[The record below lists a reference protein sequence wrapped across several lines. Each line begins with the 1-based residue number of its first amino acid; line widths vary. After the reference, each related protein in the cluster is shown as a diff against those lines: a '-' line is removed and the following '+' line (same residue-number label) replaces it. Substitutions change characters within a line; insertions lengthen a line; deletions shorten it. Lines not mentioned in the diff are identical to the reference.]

1 MNFEQL
7 TEAVGGADWQRI
19 ALGAVFIFL
28 CRVSDVSIDTLRV
41 ISIVKGHRGRAA
53 VFGMLEAGIFIV
65 ALATVIRPPIHWLQ
79 MVGYAG
85 GFGVGTL
92 VGMTLAAW
100 LSSEFVLLRILS
112 RPPGGPIGDRLRSD
126 GFAVTAVAGE
136 GRDGPIEIL
145 FSVVRRSQA
154 QKALD
159 VVRAVDEKAFVVVEP
174 VQHAAGGHVPR
185 FIGPGV
191 AVRH

>member
-7 TEAVGGADWQRI
+7 AEAIGGADWQRV

-41 ISIVKGHRGRAA
+41 ISIVKGQRVLAA
-53 VFGMLEAGIFIV
+53 LFGMLASGIFIV
-65 ALATVIRPPIHWLQ
+65 ALATIFRPPIHWLQ

-92 VGMTLAAW
+92 VGMTLAAR
-100 LSSEFVLLRILS
+100 LSSEFVLFRVLS

-126 GFAVTAVAGE
+126 GFAVTAVAGQ
-136 GRDGPIEIL
+136 GRDGPVEIL
-145 FSVVRRSQA
+145 FGVVRRSQA
-154 QKALD
+154 RKALNL
-159 VVRAVDEKAFVVVEP
+159 VRAVDAKAFVVLEP
-174 VQHAAGGHVPR
+174 VQHAAGGYVPR

-191 AVRH
+191 AVRR

>member
-1 MNFEQL
+1 MDLGQL
-7 TEAVGGADWQRI
+7 AEAIGGADWQRV
-19 ALGAVFIFL
+19 ALGAAFIFL
-28 CRVSDVSIDTLRV
+28 CRIGDVSIDTLRV
-41 ISIVKGHRGRAA
+41 ISIVKGQRVRAM
-53 VFGMLEAGIFIV
+53 VFGVLASGIFIV
-65 ALATVIRPPIHWLQ
+65 ALATVFRPPIHWLQ

>member
-1 MNFEQL
+1 MDFGQL
-7 TEAVGGADWQRI
+7 AEAIGGADWQRV
-19 ALGAVFIFL
+19 ALGAAFIFL
-28 CRVSDVSIDTLRV
+28 CRIGDVSIDTLRV
-41 ISIVKGHRGRAA
+41 ISIVKGQRVRAM
-53 VFGMLEAGIFIV
+53 VFGVLASGIFIV
-65 ALATVIRPPIHWLQ
+65 ALATVFRPPIHWLQ

>member
-1 MNFEQL
+1 MDVGQL
-7 TEAVGGADWQRI
+7 AEAIGGAEWQRV
-19 ALGAVFIFL
+19 ALGAAFIFL

-41 ISIVKGHRGRAA
+41 ISIVKGQRGLAA
-53 VFGMLEAGIFIV
+53 VFGMLASGIFIV
-65 ALATVIRPPIHWLQ
+65 ALATMFRPPIHWLQ
-79 MVGYAG
+79 MVGYAA

-100 LSSEFVLLRILS
+100 LSSEFVLLRVLS
-112 RPPGGPIGDRLRSD
+112 RPPGGPISDRLRSG

-136 GRDGPIEIL
+136 GRDGPVEIL

-154 QKALD
+154 RKALD
-159 VVRAVDEKAFVVVEP
+159 LVRAVDAKAFIVLEP
-174 VQHAAGGHVPR
+174 VQHGAGGYVPR

-191 AVRH
+191 AVWR

>member
-1 MNFEQL
+1 MNVGQL
-7 TEAVGGADWQRI
+7 AEAIGGADWQRV
-19 ALGAVFIFL
+19 ALGAVFIFI

-41 ISIVKGHRGRAA
+41 VSIVKGQRGLAA
-53 VFGMLEAGIFIV
+53 VFGTLEAGIFVV
-65 ALATVIRPPIHWLQ
+65 ALASVFRPPIHWLQ
-79 MVGYAG
+79 MVGYAA

-92 VGMTLAAW
+92 VGMTLATRF
-100 LSSEFVLLRILS
+100 SSEFVLFRVLS
-112 RPPGGPIGDRLRSD
+112 RLAGGPIGDRLRSG

-136 GRDGPIEIL
+136 GRDGPVEIL

-154 QKALD
+154 REALEL
-159 VVRAVDEKAFVVVEP
+159 VRAVDAKAFVVLEP

-191 AVRH
+191 AVRR

>member
-7 TEAVGGADWQRI
+7 AEAIGGADWQRV
-19 ALGAVFIFL
+19 ALGAAFIFL

-41 ISIVKGHRGRAA
+41 VSIVKGHRGLAA
-53 VFGMLEAGIFIV
+53 VFGTLEAGIFIV
-65 ALATVIRPPIHWLQ
+65 ALATMLRPPIHWLQ
-79 MVGYAG
+79 MVGYAA

-92 VGMTLAAW
+92 VGMTLAAR
-100 LSSEFVLLRILS
+100 LSSEFVLFRVLS

-126 GFAVTAVAGE
+126 GFAVTAVASQ
-136 GRDGPIEIL
+136 GRDGPVEIL
-145 FSVVRRSQA
+145 FGVVRRSQA
-154 QKALD
+154 RRALD
-159 VVRAVDEKAFVVVEP
+159 LVRAVDEKAFIVLEP

-191 AVRH
+191 AVRR

>member
-1 MNFEQL
+1 MDFGHL
-7 TEAVGGADWQRI
+7 VEAIGGADWQRV

-41 ISIVKGHRGRAA
+41 ISIVKGYRWRAA

-92 VGMTLAAW
+92 VGMTLAAR
-100 LSSEFVLLRILS
+100 LSAEFVLLRVLS
-112 RPPGGPIGDRLRSD
+112 RPTGGPIGDRLRAG
-126 GFAVTAVAGE
+126 GFAVTAVAGQ
-136 GRDGPIEIL
+136 GRDGPVEIL
-145 FSVVRRSQA
+145 FSVVRRSRA
-154 QKALD
+154 KEALD
-159 VVRAVDEKAFVVVEP
+159 VVRAVDEKAFVVLEP
-174 VQHAAGGHVPR
+174 VQHAAGGYVPR

-191 AVRH
+191 EVRR

>member
-7 TEAVGGADWQRI
+7 AEAIGGADWQRV
-19 ALGAVFIFL
+19 ALGAAFIFL

-41 ISIVKGHRGRAA
+41 ISIVKGQRVLAA
-53 VFGMLEAGIFIV
+53 LFGMLASGIFIV
-65 ALATVIRPPIHWLQ
+65 ALATIFRPPIHWLQ

-92 VGMTLAAW
+92 VGMTLAAR
-100 LSSEFVLLRILS
+100 LSSEFVLFRVLS

-126 GFAVTAVAGE
+126 GFAVTAVAGQ
-136 GRDGPIEIL
+136 GRDGPVEIL
-145 FSVVRRSQA
+145 FGVVRRSQA
-154 QKALD
+154 RKALNL
-159 VVRAVDEKAFVVVEP
+159 VRAVDAKAFVVLEP
-174 VQHAAGGHVPR
+174 VQHAAGGYVPR

-191 AVRH
+191 AVRR